1 MIGVTRMAWA
11 TRATLAVAFLSVL
24 LAACS
29 GNSDTSQSCP
39 GVLIMPELNS
49 IAFFPPGAEHKVQN
63 VQLGGKM
70 IATLRSCEVAK
81 GSVAVNVTVQFTV
94 ARSSLEIRR
103 IDLTYIVAV
112 VDINRTI
119 LNEQRF
125 TLPVVF
131 TANENF
137 RPAVDKVT
145 VHLPVKS
152 VAAAGAYGILVGFQL
167 TPEQLEFNRML
178 QQQPQ

>member
-1 MIGVTRMAWA
+1 VTRMAFA
-11 TRATLAVAFLSVL
+11 TRATLATAFLSAL
-24 LAACS
+24 LVAGCTADS
-29 GNSDTSQSCP
+29 AKPESCP
-39 GVLIMPELNS
+39 DALIMPELNS
-49 IAFFPPGAEHKVQN
+49 IALFPPGAEHKMQN
-63 VQLGGKM
+63 VQLGAKM
-70 IATLRSCEVAK
+70 IATSRSCEVAK
-81 GSVAVNVTVQFTV
+81 GGVAVDVTIQLTV
-94 ARSSLEIRR
+94 ARSSLEIRQTE
-103 IDLTYIVAV
+103 LTYVVAV

-137 RPAVDKVT
+137 RPAVDKFT
-145 VHLPVKS
+145 VRLPVKS

-178 QQQPQ
+178 QQQQQ